1 MTLDID
7 QDFFDNW
14 IQAIN
19 TNQEFI
25 KISNYLNLINNGS
38 INQLYIIGD
47 ISLNGYN
54 GNNFLNLEF
63 DKDIE
68 LANSTLTINTDLNL
82 IISRNFLVN
91 ANGGGG
97 KMLFLSVLN
106 NINIQENGTLKFYH
120 DSLKFSS
127 YVGGTIINIYG
138 NLKLYSYD
146 DLDYSNGRF
155 VLYDKGILSCNT
167 SSLLSCVLVSL
178 IYNPDIKYIV
188 SYGKYDVDF
197 ANYAFILTNPNSYV
211 SSIINKEIKETFDNI
226 KSPENSST
234 NANIN
239 SLDFAK
245 LRKLLLY
252 IIWILENHYHIK
264 IHKDFDNLAGI
275 EK

>member
-91 ANGGGG
+91 ANGGGV
-97 KMLFLSVLN
+97 KCSFCLF
-106 NINIQENGTLKFYH
+106 
-120 DSLKFSS
+120 
-127 YVGGTIINIYG
+127 
-138 NLKLYSYD
+138 
-146 DLDYSNGRF
+146 
-155 VLYDKGILSCNT
+155 
-167 SSLLSCVLVSL
+167 
-178 IYNPDIKYIV
+178 
-188 SYGKYDVDF
+188 
-197 ANYAFILTNPNSYV
+197 
-211 SSIINKEIKETFDNI
+211 
-226 KSPENSST
+226 
-234 NANIN
+234 
-239 SLDFAK
+239 
-245 LRKLLLY
+245 
-252 IIWILENHYHIK
+252 
-264 IHKDFDNLAGI
+264 
-275 EK
+275 